1 MTPRC
6 AQQIV
11 DALLEIAGTEEGEE
25 ALENLYSISGL
36 QAADDSFYDAFR
48 ADLSK
53 AGMDI
58 EELAK

>member
-1 MTPRC
+1 M
-6 AQQIV
+6 A
-11 DALLEIAGTEEGEE
+11 
-25 ALENLYSISGL
+25 ALENLYSIGGL

-53 AGMDI
+53 AGIDI